1 MEIYHWIGN
10 HGFEL
15 LEAVGIIGSLTFTGA
30 AFRRDH
36 RSRRIENLL
45 NLTQNHREIWK
56 ELLRDQGLKRILD
69 AGVDPITEP
78 ITREEDIFVTLVVQH
93 LNFVFYAIRDELTI
107 DPTGLRRDVRQF
119 FSLPIPKR
127 VWDGLKGLQ
136 NRDFV
141 VFVEECLRRRE

>member
-10 HGFEL
+10 HGFDL
-15 LEAVGIIGSLTFTGA
+15 LEAVGIIGSLTFAGA

-56 ELLRDQGLKRILD
+56 ELLRDQRLKRILD
-69 AGVDPITEP
+69 AGVDPVAEP
-78 ITREEDIFVTLVVQH
+78 ITREEDIFVNLVVQH

-127 VWDGLKGLQ
+127 VWGGLKELQ

-141 VFVEECLRRRE
+141 EFVEECLRRG

>member
-56 ELLRDQGLKRILD
+56 ELLRDQRLKRILD
-69 AGVDPITEP
+69 AGVDPVTEP

-127 VWDGLKGLQ
+127 VWDGLKGL
-136 NRDFV
+136 
-141 VFVEECLRRRE
+141 